1 MQKLVEGFGTRASWL
16 FTTFYMGV
24 CALNRLC
31 GVEASRFVSGD
42 LCLRVPSE
50 VLLMFGVEALG
61 LYYKL

>member
-1 MQKLVEGFGTRASWL
+1 
-16 FTTFYMGV
+16 MGV

-61 LYYKL
+61 LYYKIIKYKGFPS